1 MVKGIYLPV
10 DPDVALEV
18 REFNGLPDYQA
29 AVEGWIEAVDIPSLG
44 VTLFVN
50 EEGLLRHLPLNARAA
65 FLWWYHVPATRNK
78 AMLVGNAVLV
88 GQPNEDGDHTDVPE
102 SVITMLATEGEYT
115 VLIKVGAGA
124 DSYIDPTNGISNIL
138 LPLISGDPD
147 WFASAARY
155 EDYFSA
161 AVWAMILEERW
172 SEATETKVIPIS
184 QLPEHLR

>member
-10 DPDVALEV
+10 DPDAALEV
-18 REFNGLPDYQA
+18 REFNGLSEYQA

-44 VTLFVN
+44 ATLFVN
-50 EEGLLRHLPLNARAA
+50 EEGLLRHLPFNARAS
-65 FLWWYHVPATRNK
+65 FVWWYHVPAIRNRK
-78 AMLVGNAVLV
+78 MLVGNAVLV
-88 GQPNEDGDHTDVPE
+88 GQPNEDGDNTNVPGG
-102 SVITMLATEGEYT
+102 VIITLTTEGEYT

-124 DSYIDPTNGISNIL
+124 DSYIDPTNGTSKIL
-138 LPLISGDPD
+138 LPLVNGDPD

-161 AVWAMILEERW
+161 ALWAMILEERW

-184 QLPEHLR
+184 ALPEHLR